1 MIPLETCFFFPWYL
15 TAVDVLILKFFVS
28 LSGCLF
34 LLLLLFLYYFI
45 VNNDKIQDIEQ
56 YTAYKRGRQ
65 VPSAL
70 SRS

>member
-1 MIPLETCFFFPWYL
+1 MIPLETCL
-15 TAVDVLILKFFVS
+15 LSLVLNCSGRFDFEIFCLFVWMSFFVVVVFI
-28 LSGCLF
+28 LF
-34 LLLLLFLYYFI
+34 F